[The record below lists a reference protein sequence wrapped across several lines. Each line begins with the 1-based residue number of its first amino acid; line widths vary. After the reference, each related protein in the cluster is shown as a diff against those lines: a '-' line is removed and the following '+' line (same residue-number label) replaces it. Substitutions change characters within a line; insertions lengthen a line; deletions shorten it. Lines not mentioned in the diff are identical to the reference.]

1 MVAVARR
8 GYSGRKL
15 GSGGIGMDRA
25 RLLALAIGLAL
36 AAPAAGA
43 VTLQQI
49 VGDSFSGSV
58 DTLSFASFDPA
69 LGTLDRVN
77 VSITG
82 TLVLQA
88 SSQINV
94 VSGPGGSFPSPI
106 AVAATVTQSFTPIGI
121 NNRGFEF
128 ATSAQFLFNSVA
140 SGSGELVTF
149 STPFSYDFAFTAL
162 TDLIGFAIPG
172 FSGPTIPPTSVIGL
186 RGDFL
191 DLAPPLDGE
200 EIQILTQSQIGS
212 LTGLLGGVITAGGAV
227 LVTYVYTPPV
237 VEVAEPE
244 ALALFGLTALGL
256 CWCRRR

>member
-1 MVAVARR
+1 
-8 GYSGRKL
+8 
-15 GSGGIGMDRA
+15 MDRA
-25 RLLALAIGLAL
+25 RVLALTIGLAL
-36 AAPAAGA
+36 TAPAAQA

-58 DTLSFASFDPA
+58 DTLSFPSFDPA

-82 TLVLQA
+82 TLQLLA
-88 SSQINV
+88 PSQVNI
-94 VSGPGGSFPSPI
+94 VSGPGGSFPSQI
-106 AVAATVTQSFTPIGI
+106 AVAATVTQSFVPIGI

-128 ATSAQFLFNSVA
+128 ATPAQYLFNSVA
-140 SGSGELVTF
+140 SGAGEPVSF
-149 STPFSYDFAFTAL
+149 STPFSYDFSFTAI

-172 FSGPTIPPTSVIGL
+172 FSGPTIPPTSVIGT

-212 LTGLLGGVITAGGAV
+212 LTGLLGGVVTVGGSV

-237 VEVAEPE
+237 VDVAEP
-244 ALALFGLTALGL
+244 ATLALFGLGTLGL
-256 CWCRRR
+256 CWRRRR